1 MGEVQVAICA
11 RRNTVSSGNLTARS
25 IVDATKVAIL
35 QLFGLR
41 IGSRFR
47 WLFKKS
53 GDEVEIKVGNI
64 DVRKVMGIR
73 CVGIR

>member
-25 IVDATKVAIL
+25 IVDATKVAIF

-47 WLFKKS
+47 LFFKKS
-53 GDEVEIKVGNI
+53 GDEVEIKVGNV

>member
-1 MGEVQVAICA
+1 VAICA
-11 RRNTVSSGNLTARS
+11 RRNTVSRGHRTARS
-25 IVDATKVAIL
+25 IVDATKLAIL

-41 IGSRFR
+41 TGSRLRWVFR
-47 WLFKKS
+47 KS
-53 GDEVEIKVGNI
+53 GDEVEIKVGNV